1 MGRAVY
7 LAHYLEEGGGG
18 GMMGF
23 GKKIEVFLA
32 ILGKT
37 LAPAVSLSLMENV
50 YQAQHHPP
58 RHSHCVWSF
67 VFGAREF

>member
-1 MGRAVY
+1 
-7 LAHYLEEGGGG
+7 
-18 GMMGF
+18 MMGL